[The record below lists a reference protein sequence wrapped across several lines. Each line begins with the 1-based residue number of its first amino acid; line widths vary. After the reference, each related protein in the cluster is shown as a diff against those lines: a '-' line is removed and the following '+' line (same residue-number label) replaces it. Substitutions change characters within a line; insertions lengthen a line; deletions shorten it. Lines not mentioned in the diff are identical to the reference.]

1 MNKAETKALVR
12 LLRRLDVI
20 LLIEHKEDVMAVQL
34 IGRPEDVT
42 ALSSFIIHNK
52 RPAHTIPKR

>member
-20 LLIEHKEDVMAVQL
+20 LLTEHKEDVMAVQL

-42 ALSSFIIHNK
+42 ALSSFIIQN
-52 RPAHTIPKR
+52 RSHTLPKR